1 MLNPEGLLKEKK
13 DFLTLTSQDLIEIV
27 FYFLL
32 FLFYNSMQRLY
43 VLFII
48 KVGHFLFCTFS
59 QKREDLM
66 RPA

>member
-1 MLNPEGLLKEKK
+1 MLNPGGLLKEKK
-13 DFLTLTSQDLIEIV
+13 DFLTLTSQDLIETV
-27 FYFLL
+27 FYFLPLL
-32 FLFYNSMQRLY
+32 FLTLCSGY